1 MQAPSLLFLLWS
13 TDQEANKAHPGIIV
27 RRNMLSI
34 RQHNRE
40 DRAQCGVY
48 GCEHFCAAEYPC
60 WATLGHKDTPGGQL
74 GLDNIPVEILCI
86 KLHHKLKSTCQHLSE
101 RHVVGGGR
109 GGGVGQG
116 VGSFASKLTAREG
129 CACRKGWKIQM
140 RNDHPETFKSLR
152 PCTQSSPCVLAEKR

>member
-1 MQAPSLLFLLWS
+1 MQAPTLLFLLWS
-13 TDQEANKAHPGIIV
+13 TDQEANEAHPGIIV
-27 RRNMLSI
+27 RRNMLSV
-34 RQHNRE
+34 RQHSRE

-101 RHVVGGGR
+101 RHVVGGG
-109 GGGVGQG
+109 GVGG
-116 VGSFASKLTAREG
+116 LGRGLG
-129 CACRKGWKIQM
+129 PL
-140 RNDHPETFKSLR
+140 H
-152 PCTQSSPCVLAEKR
+152 QSSLQGRGVHAEKAGKYKCAMIILKLSSP